1 MYEWLKSIPLFWG
14 TITAVAGF
22 AVMIIW
28 AWFRPKSYIFK
39 GAPDQR
45 WWRDLRIWTT
55 VLLGLQIIIYLS
67 F

>member
-14 TITAVAGF
+14 KIIAVVLFAGI
-22 AVMIIW
+22 VIW
-28 AWFRPKSYIFK
+28 AWFRPKEYIYK
-39 GAPDQR
+39 EAPDKR

-55 VLLGLQIIIYLS
+55 VLLALQIIIYLS

>member
-14 TITAVAGF
+14 KITAVVLFVGI
-22 AVMIIW
+22 VIW
-28 AWFRPKSYIFK
+28 AWFRPKKYIFK
-39 GAPDQR
+39 DAPDQR

>member
-14 TITAVAGF
+14 KIIAVVLFAGI
-22 AVMIIW
+22 VIW
-28 AWFRPKSYIFK
+28 AWFRPKEYIYK
-39 GAPDQR
+39 EAPDKH